1 MEFALLRGIQ
11 ELHNPWLDQVM
22 QAITWLGNGGWFWCA
37 LAVLFLAF
45 RRTRRTGLSMLASLG
60 LGALIGLVILK
71 PLIGR
76 ERPCWIDP
84 SVRLLIPVPQDFSFP
99 SGHTSSSFAA
109 AVTILLNRKKGK
121 VPVLGLAALVLA
133 VLIGFSRMY
142 LYVHF
147 PTDVLAGALL
157 GTGSA
162 LAVNRILRRMER
174 WGKFPLHLLYNSI
187 NMQSRRMRVKCRLN
201 RELSARRKETA
212 GGGFLRCVCRIP
224 LQQG

>member
-1 MEFALLRGIQ
+1 MEFEILYFLQGLHQPLLDRLMVGI
-11 ELHNPWLDQVM
+11 
-22 QAITWLGNGGWFWCA
+22 TSLGNGGWFWIA
-37 LAVLFLAF
+37 LTVLFLCLPKY
-45 RRTRRTGLSMLASLG
+45 RRCGITMAV
-60 LGALIGLVILK
+60 ALVLNFLICNVAVKNLVA
-71 PLIGR
+71 R

-174 WGKFPLHLLYNSI
+174 WGKFPLHL
-187 NMQSRRMRVKCRLN
+187 
-201 RELSARRKETA
+201 
-212 GGGFLRCVCRIP
+212 
-224 LQQG
+224 